1 MKKTKKVKIVA
12 YPKKYAMGGS
22 GASAIQAE
30 REEVFM
36 LPDFQVVDTAA
47 TKKHKDMDDEEITD
61 ILPPEGFVFS
71 NSKKNLL
78 SLKSIE
84 DLKVTPDVSIY
95 KEGKSTK
102 LESIKLI
109 DFLPK
114 GKKEI
119 TYADAARSIANKV
132 KLVDLEDKGR
142 NGYNRST
149 NEYNRQMRSLLLG
162 TLAGLQETT
171 KAEKGLA
178 NDGSSIPEYETGGYA
193 DIISDYKNKLDAY
206 ETYIESNYNKGVAD
220 YNSLYNKM
228 NLLNTASLAA
238 NTLFTGA
245 QQTRV
250 DPAYL
255 DSSMADSM
263 YKGISPAALTQQ
275 LESRRGMVHSL
286 ADQYLRAGVDP
297 SKVNALMSPLAG
309 KLIESESDVG
319 FKNLQYQ
326 ADLDQQKA
334 RFRNEI
340 LNKNI
345 QEGAEAERTTVD
357 NSNKAIAI
365 VGKGVDS
372 FIDNLGKGFA
382 GRVNA
387 LRQALSEY
395 NTNKINTL
403 MSKFNLDLSGA
414 EYGMRSKEM
423 EERKRQ
429 FDEAMKSGANVNI
442 GTDPGVTGSKSIG
455 SAFPPIVDYATYTSP
470 KGSAAAPIFN
480 ENDTV
485 NSSVASQSGANPAID
500 RANRYMAM
508 QQELAGLYS
517 KANSS
522 KDADDYIA
530 FLDRLRKYVTPE
542 RYAEL
547 EKNNFPGLQISASS
561 LAVPGFNKGSFP
573 TIYMGDNPIIDF
585 DEFK

>member
-30 REEVFM
+30 RDEVFM

-47 TKKHKDMDDEEITD
+47 TKKHTDMDDDEVTD
-61 ILPPEGFVFS
+61 VLPPEGFVFS
-71 NSKKNLL
+71 SSKKNLL
-78 SLKSIE
+78 NLKSIE
-84 DLKVTPDVSIY
+84 DLKVTPEVSIY
-95 KEGKSTK
+95 KEGKATE

-132 KLVDLEDKGR
+132 KLIDLEDKGR
-142 NGYNRST
+142 NGYNRTT
-149 NEYNRQMRSLLLG
+149 NEHNRQLRGLLLG
-162 TLAGLQETT
+162 TLAGIQEST

-178 NDGSSIPEYETGGYA
+178 NDGSSVPEFAEGGYA
-193 DIISDYKNKLDAY
+193 DILSDYKNKLDAY
-206 ETYIESNYNKGVAD
+206 ETDIESNYNKGVDD
-220 YNSLYNKM
+220 YNSLYAKM
-228 NLLNTASLAA
+228 NLLNAGSLAA

-250 DPAYL
+250 DPAYA

-263 YKGISPAALTQQ
+263 YKGISPAILTQQ

-297 SKVNALMSPLAG
+297 SRVNALMSPLAG
-309 KLIESESDVG
+309 KLIESESDAG

-326 ADLDQQKA
+326 AELDQQKA
-334 RFRNEI
+334 KFRSSI
-340 LNKNI
+340 LNENI
-345 QEGAEAERTTVD
+345 KEGAAAERASVD
-357 NSNKAIAI
+357 NSNKAIAT

-372 FIDNLGKGFA
+372 FLDNTGKLSINK
-382 GRVNA
+382 VKT
-387 LRQALSEY
+387 LREALSEY
-395 NTNKINTL
+395 NTNKLNTL
-403 MSKFNLDLSGA
+403 RSKLNLDMSGV
-414 EYGMRSKEM
+414 EYDMRTKEM

-429 FDEAMKSGANVNI
+429 FDEALKSGANVNVNI
-442 GTDPGVTGSKSIG
+442 GADASSTVSRLPNKDGGLIVGNTPGQTFSTGTGGTKGIGSTGSSI
-455 SAFPPIVDYATYTSP
+455 
-470 KGSAAAPIFN
+470 
-480 ENDTV
+480 
-485 NSSVASQSGANPAID
+485 NPAVD
-500 RANRYMAM
+500 RANRYSMI

-522 KDADDYIA
+522 KDEGDYTA
-530 FLDRLRKYVTPE
+530 FLDRLRKYVKPD

-547 EKNNFPGLQISASS
+547 KKGNFPGLQVSASS

-585 DEFK
+585 DEFE